1 MLKTRVITACVLLLV
16 FIPVLF
22 LTSPIFLYLLLS
34 IFISLAAW
42 EWGRLIWGVKKV
54 WYSYFYAILTQI
66 ILLWLSI
73 ELFYFSDGVDVIV
86 SQLLKMSLWIS
97 SLFWVMIVPLIMRQQ
112 LRFPLQKYATSLAIV
127 GCIIFIADWYAIVML
142 RNDGLWVLLSVLM
155 LVWAADIGAYVFGK
169 QFGKRKLAIQLSP
182 GKSVEGAVGGM
193 FCVGLLAV
201 FFVYF
206 SQGFDNFFSHISN
219 HLSIGIV
226 IGIILLLTCMSI
238 IGDLFESQL
247 KRLSGVKDSSGLLPG
262 HGGVLDRLDALL
274 PVLPLAAL
282 ILQSSK

>member
-16 FIPVLF
+16 FIPILF
-22 LTSPIFLYLLLS
+22 FTSPIFLYILLS
-34 IFISLAAW
+34 FFISLAAW
-42 EWGRLIWGVKKV
+42 EWGRLILGVKRV
-54 WYSYFYAILTQI
+54 WYSYLYAILTQI
-66 ILLWLSI
+66 ILIWLCI

-86 SQLLKMSLWIS
+86 SQLLKMSLWAS
-97 SLFWVMIVPLIMRQQ
+97 SLFWVMIVPMIMRQQ
-112 LRFPLQKYATSLAIV
+112 LRFPLQNYATSLAIV
-127 GCIIFIADWYAIVML
+127 GCIVFIADWYAIVML
-142 RNDGLWVLLSVLM
+142 RNEGLWVLLSVLM
-155 LVWAADIGAYVFGK
+155 LVWAADIGAYVLGK

-182 GKSVEGAVGGM
+182 GKSVEGAIGGM
-193 FCVGLLAV
+193 FCVGLLVV
-201 FFVYF
+201 FFVYI
-206 SQGFDNFFSHISN
+206 SHDFDNFFSHLSN
-219 HLSIGIV
+219 HLPIGV
-226 IGIILLLTCMSI
+226 MIGVILLLTCMSI